1 MKFDSNAERRAYW
14 DILTQTYTPAELEEA
29 LNRLH
34 PDTSRVLQLHYLMKY
49 PLRDIAPILNRS
61 MTVVRNHHAR
71 GIVQLY
77 KHFNP
82 DWWKRG

>member
-14 DILTQTYTPAELEEA
+14 DVMIQSYSPAQVEEA
-29 LNRLH
+29 LDRLP

-49 PLRDIAPILNRS
+49 PLKDIAPIINRS
-61 MTVVRNHHAR
+61 MTVVRNHHNR
-71 GIVQLY
+71 GIVRLF

-82 DWWKRG
+82 DWWKRR